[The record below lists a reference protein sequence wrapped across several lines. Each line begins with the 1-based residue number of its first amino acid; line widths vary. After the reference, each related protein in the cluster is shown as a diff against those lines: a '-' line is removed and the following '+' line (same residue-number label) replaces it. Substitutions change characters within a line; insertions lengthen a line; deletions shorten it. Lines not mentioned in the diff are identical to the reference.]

1 MNIGSS
7 EYLRKLTKVIKI
19 GASERERDK
28 KKDKKERRREE
39 KKREIN

>member
-1 MNIGSS
+1 MKIGSS

-19 GASERERDK
+19 GASERDK